1 MKKTLVVMVVAVMI
15 LGTMSV
21 AFADASWG
29 PASIFARLSGDGM
42 TEEEAY
48 AIKVE
53 RGLTFGELAK
63 SEEYDFY
70 DEFKE
75 LALAGKEVMIAQLVE
90 EGKLTEE
97 QAEEILLAF
106 ENCDGTKTEMLKN
119 SGLFGL
125 KAGNGQGNGLR
136 AQDGEG
142 EGTQQRLGGN
152 GQARGMGQMRRA
164 ASN

>member
-29 PASIFARLSGDGM
+29 PASIFAKLSGMG
-42 TEEEAY
+42 EEDAY
-48 AIKVE
+48 NVKVE
-53 RGLTFGELAK
+53 SGLTFGELAK

>member
-29 PASIFARLSGDGM
+29 PASIFAKLSGM
-42 TEEEAY
+42 EEEDAY
-48 AIKVE
+48 NVKVE
-53 RGLTFGELAK
+53 SGLTFGELAK

-70 DEFKE
+70 DKFKE

-97 QAEEILLAF
+97 QAKEILLAF